1 MKNTMINILVF
12 TAGAAIGSLVTW
24 KLVKTKYERI
34 AQEEID
40 SVKETWARRNKRVHE
55 DSNDERCCG
64 TPEDEEDPEEE
75 YDPAVLT
82 DYAALTRR
90 YTGSSGN
97 DTNEEGGGDDH
108 DPIDDAI
115 PGPYVIEPGE
125 FGNGNFDHELH
136 CITYY
141 ADHVLADDWWNVLDI
156 EETIGEEALDHFGDF
171 TEDVVHVRN
180 ERLRRDYEVVNDIRR
195 FAEVVAENPLAPTY
209 GR

>member
-40 SVKETWARRNKRVHE
+40 SVKETWARRNKKEE
-55 DSNDERCCG
+55 DSDGESVEC
-64 TPEDEEDPEEE
+64 DEECASEEE
-75 YDPAVLT
+75 YDPEVLT
-82 DYAALTRR
+82 DYAALASR
-90 YTGSSGN
+90 YTRSSRSE
-97 DTNEEGGGDDH
+97 TSEEGGGDDH
-108 DPIDDAI
+108 DPIEDAI

-125 FGNGNFDHELH
+125 YGNGNFDHELH

-171 TEDVVHVRN
+171 AEDVVHVRN

-195 FAEVVAENPLAPTY
+195 FAEVVANNPLAQTY

>member
-40 SVKETWARRNKRVHE
+40 SVKETWARRNKKE
-55 DSNDERCCG
+55 EETADEY
-64 TPEDEEDPEEE
+64 PEHDDEEEDEEE

-82 DYAALTRR
+82 DYANLAGR
-90 YTGSSGN
+90 YTRSSRD
-97 DTNEEGGGDDH
+97 DTTEEGGGDYR